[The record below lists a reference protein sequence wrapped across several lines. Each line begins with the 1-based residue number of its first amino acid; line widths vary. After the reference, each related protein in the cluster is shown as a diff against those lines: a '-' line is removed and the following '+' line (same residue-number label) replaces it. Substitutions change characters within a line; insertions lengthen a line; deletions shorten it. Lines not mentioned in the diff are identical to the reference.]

1 CRRRGFFRPGGG
13 GVVDPL
19 RRCVGCRRSLP
30 KGELLRLV
38 RGEDGGVRA
47 DPAATAPGR
56 GAYVCPRRECAEK
69 LAAGRP
75 LARAF
80 HAPVTLQQETIDL
93 VREWQRSA
101 ST

>member
-1 CRRRGFFRPGGG
+1 
-13 GVVDPL
+13 VVEPH

-38 RGEDGGVRA
+38 RGGDGDVRA
-47 DPAATAPGR
+47 DFAARAEGR
-56 GAYVCPRRECAEK
+56 GAYVCTRLECVEG
-69 LAAGRP
+69 LAAGNP

-80 HAPVTLQQETIDL
+80 RAPVTVQQETIDL

-101 ST
+101 STR